1 MANNSSKG
9 KSKNNKQPSLI
20 VDAFSFKNIGVRQ
33 EIHSSWKNFSWKITA
48 KNLVLIFIGAFLT
61 TVSFYYLIN
70 RAELYTNGLS
80 AFAQLI
86 AKFIALPYK
95 ANITEQ
101 EKMQALWFFPVYLVL
116 NIPIII
122 WGLFKVGF
130 RFTLY
135 TIIYM
140 LFQNAI
146 NFLITLIPTLSNFQ
160 VLGDPPPKGADYF
173 HLILPRTF
181 IFAAL
186 GGLIYGA
193 GIGILFKTGGSSG
206 GMDFISTYISMK
218 RKYSIATIIRNT
230 NIMIVVIVLI
240 LDLTFLQK
248 TGFIDNFL
256 GKPYFM
262 STLVYIYVAAF
273 IMNRVY
279 PKYMLMNVFI
289 ISNELEQIRS
299 DIYRNNYLRG
309 GNVWN
314 VKGLY
319 SGNEY
324 KMMMTTMSLL
334 EYNFFKTKIARIDPK
349 VFMVAVP
356 AKYMHGGNAGKPPQN
371 VPVNISE
378 INDFLEKN

>member
-1 MANNSSKG
+1 MTNDSEA
-9 KSKNNKQPSLI
+9 KNKDKEPPLI
-20 VDAFSFKNIGVRQ
+20 IDAFTFKNIAVKQ
-33 EIHSSWKNFSWKITA
+33 EIHSSWKNFNWKITA
-48 KNLVLIFIGAFLT
+48 KNLLLIFLGAFLT
-61 TVSFYYLIN
+61 TVSFFYFIN
-70 RAELYTNGLS
+70 RANLYTNGLS

-86 AKFIALPYK
+86 SKFIALPYK
-95 ANITEQ
+95 DNIIEQ
-101 EKMQALWFFPVYLVL
+101 ETVQALWFYPVYVL
-116 NIPIII
+116 INVPIII

-140 LFQNAI
+140 LFQNGI
-146 NFLITLIPTLSNFQ
+146 NVLLTSIDTLRTFQ
-160 VLGDPPPKGADYF
+160 VLGNGPVPIDANYW
-173 HLILPRTF
+173 HLVLPRTF

-218 RKYSIATIIRNT
+218 RKYSIATIIKNT
-230 NIMIVVIVLI
+230 NIIIVVIVLI
-240 LDLTFLQK
+240 LDGTFLQK
-248 TGFIDNFL
+248 TSLIDNFL
-256 GKPYFM
+256 VEPYFI

-273 IMNRVY
+273 VMNRVY
-279 PKYMLMNVFI
+279 PKYMLMSVFI
-289 ISNELEQIRS
+289 ISNELEQIRN

-371 VPVNISE
+371 APVNITE

>member
-1 MANNSSKG
+1 M
-9 KSKNNKQPSLI
+9 PSDKVKPKKDKETPLI
-20 VDAFSFKNIGVRQ
+20 VEAFNFKNIGVKQ
-33 EIHSSWKNFSWKITA
+33 EIHSSWKNFNWKIMS
-48 KNLVLIFIGAFLT
+48 KNLILIFMGAFLT
-61 TVSFYYLIN
+61 TTSFYFLIN
-70 RAELYTNGLS
+70 RAGLYTNGLS
-80 AFAQLI
+80 AFAQFFAKLI
-86 AKFIALPYK
+86 AAPYTDLGEK
-95 ANITEQ
+95 EQ
-101 EKMQALWFFPVYLVL
+101 VQVLWFYPMFAAI

-122 WGLFKVGF
+122 WGFLKVGL
-130 RFTLY
+130 RFTIY

-140 LFQNAI
+140 GFQLGI
-146 NFLITLIPTLSNFQ
+146 NWLLTLTPDSFQ
-160 VLGDPPPKGADYF
+160 ILGNQSEPLA
-173 HLILPRTF
+173 RTF

-186 GGLIYGA
+186 AGLIYGA

-230 NIMIVVIVLI
+230 NIIIVIVVLM
-240 LDLTFLQK
+240 LDGIFIQHNS
-248 TGFIDNFL
+248 FIDNIL
-256 GKPYFM
+256 TKPYFIA
-262 STLVYIYVAAF
+262 TIVYIYVSAF

-279 PKYMLMNVFI
+279 PKYMLMTVFI
-289 ISNELEQIRS
+289 ISIELEQIRN

-319 SGNEY
+319 SANEY

-334 EYNFFKTKIARIDPK
+334 EYNFFKSKIVEIDPK
-349 VFMVAVP
+349 VFMVVLP

-371 VPVNISE
+371 VPVNIAE

>member
-1 MANNSSKG
+1 MPNSSEG
-9 KSKNNKQPSLI
+9 KNKEKQPPLI
-20 VDAFSFKNIGVRQ
+20 VDAFTFKNIAVKK
-33 EIHSSWKNFSWKITA
+33 EIHSSWKNFNWKTTS
-48 KNLVLIFIGAFLT
+48 KNLLLLFLGAFLT
-61 TVSFYYLIN
+61 TVSFYYFIN
-70 RAELYTNGLS
+70 RAGLYTNGLS

-95 ANITEQ
+95 DNINEQ
-101 EKMQALWFFPVYLVL
+101 EIIQSFWFFPLYVAMNV
-116 NIPIII
+116 PIII

-130 RFTLY
+130 RFSLY

-140 LFQNAI
+140 LFQNGI
-146 NFLITLIPTLSNFQ
+146 NLLITSIPTLSNFQ
-160 VLGDPPPKGADYF
+160 VLGNGPVPNDQNYWE
-173 HLILPRTF
+173 LVLPRTF

-218 RKYSIATIIRNT
+218 RKYSIANIIRNT
-230 NIMIVVIVLI
+230 NIIIVVIVLI
-240 LDLTFLQK
+240 VDGSSLQK
-248 TGFIDNFL
+248 TSLIDNFL

-279 PKYMLMNVFI
+279 PKYMLMSVFI
-289 ISNELEQIRS
+289 ISNELEQIRN

-349 VFMVAVP
+349 VFMVAVS
-356 AKYMHGGNAGKPPQN
+356 AKYMHGGSAGKPPQDA
-371 VPVNISE
+371 PVNITE

>member
-1 MANNSSKG
+1 MPDKV
-9 KSKNNKQPSLI
+9 KPKKNKETPLI
-20 VDAFSFKNIGVRQ
+20 VDAFNFKNIAVKQ
-33 EIHSSWKNFSWKITA
+33 EIHSSWKNFNWKTVS
-48 KNLVLIFIGAFLT
+48 KNLILIFIGAFLT
-61 TVSFYYLIN
+61 TTSFYFLIN
-70 RAELYTNGLS
+70 RAGLYTNGLS

-86 AKFIALPYK
+86 AKFIAAPYTDLAQK
-95 ANITEQ
+95 E
-101 EKMQALWFFPVYLVL
+101 EEQALWFYPLFAAI

-122 WGLFKVGF
+122 WGFLKVGF
-130 RFTLY
+130 RFTVY

-140 LFQNAI
+140 GFQIGI
-146 NFLITLIPTLSNFQ
+146 NTLLTLIPNSFQILGNQSSPSN
-160 VLGDPPPKGADYF
+160 L
-173 HLILPRTF
+173 LPRTF

-186 GGLIYGA
+186 AGLIYGA

-230 NIMIVVIVLI
+230 NIIIVVIVLM
-240 LDLTFLQK
+240 LDGIFIQHNN
-248 TGFIDNFL
+248 FIDNIL
-256 GKPYFM
+256 TKPFFIA
-262 STLVYIYVAAF
+262 TIVYIYVSAF

-279 PKYMLMNVFI
+279 PKYMLMTVFI
-289 ISNELEQIRS
+289 ISIELQQIKN

-334 EYNFFKTKIARIDPK
+334 EYNFLKSKIIEIDPK
-349 VFMVAVP
+349 VFMVILP
-356 AKYMHGGNAGKPPQN
+356 AKYMYGGDAGKPPQN
-371 VPVNISE
+371 APVNISE

>member
-1 MANNSSKG
+1 MTNDSKA
-9 KSKNNKQPSLI
+9 KNKDKEPPLI
-20 VDAFSFKNIGVRQ
+20 VDAFNFKNIGVKK
-33 EIHSSWKNFSWKITA
+33 EIRSSWKNFNWKVTL
-48 KNLVLIFIGAFLT
+48 KNLGLIFIGAFLT
-61 TVSFYYLIN
+61 TVSFYYFIN
-70 RAELYTNGLS
+70 RANLYTNGLS

-86 AKFIALPYK
+86 SKFIALPYK
-95 ANITEQ
+95 DNIVEQ
-101 EKMQALWFFPVYLVL
+101 ETVQAFWFYPIYVL
-116 NIPIII
+116 INVPIII
-122 WGLFKVGF
+122 WGLLKVGF

-140 LFQNAI
+140 LFQNGI
-146 NFLITLIPTLSNFQ
+146 NFLLTSIDSLRTFQILGNGPLPTDTN
-160 VLGDPPPKGADYF
+160 YW

-218 RKYSIATIIRNT
+218 RKYSIATIIKNT
-230 NIMIVVIVLI
+230 NIIIVVIVLI
-240 LDLTFLQK
+240 LDGSLLQK
-248 TGFIDNFL
+248 ESLIDQFL
-256 GKPYFM
+256 VRPYFI

-279 PKYMLMNVFI
+279 PKYMLMSVFI
-289 ISNELEQIRS
+289 ISNEVEQIRRS
-299 DIYRNNYLRG
+299 IYKNNYLRG

-334 EYNFFKTKIARIDPK
+334 EYNFFKTKIASIDPK
-349 VFMVAVP
+349 VFMVVVP
-356 AKYMHGGNAGKPPQN
+356 AKYMYGGNAGKPPQN
-371 VPVNISE
+371 APVNITE